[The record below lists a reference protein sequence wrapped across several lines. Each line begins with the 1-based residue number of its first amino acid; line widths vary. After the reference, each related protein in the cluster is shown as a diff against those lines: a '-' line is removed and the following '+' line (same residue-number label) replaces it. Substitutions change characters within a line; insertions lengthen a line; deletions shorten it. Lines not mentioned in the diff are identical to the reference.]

1 MLYPACRT
9 GLKQIRVGPRG
20 EKGNRL
26 VAYEA
31 IGWFCGQHGGA
42 MISLVS
48 FTSYICMPSIQKT
61 KERKCC
67 SCLSW
72 PNSNAFRPMVVRDR
86 RAVGGSITPYISM

>member
-1 MLYPACRT
+1 MLYPVCRT

-42 MISLVS
+42 MLSLVS
-48 FTSYICMPSIQKT
+48 FTSYICMSS
-61 KERKCC
+61 KEMLQLPLLVKLDC
-67 SCLSW
+67 
-72 PNSNAFRPMVVRDR
+72 
-86 RAVGGSITPYISM
+86 ISSDGYV